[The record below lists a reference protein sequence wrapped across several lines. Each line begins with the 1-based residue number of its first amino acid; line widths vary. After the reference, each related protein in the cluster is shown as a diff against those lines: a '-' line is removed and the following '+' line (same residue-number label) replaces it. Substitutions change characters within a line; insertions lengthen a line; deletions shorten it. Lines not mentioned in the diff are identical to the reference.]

1 MTNEVQSPDKL
12 ELSPVGKAQDVTRMS
27 KKPLYL
33 VFIVAFLL
41 LGVLV
46 YSVNFAHNPEEEDYS
61 NTVHIEE
68 NEKPLLFGEGSGLS
82 LAPPPEAVAIPE
94 PIVAT
99 PERKEPLVVIP
110 RDAEAVDYDAE
121 NMRRMKSQSY
131 WSALSSP
138 IIALRGSEQAQGQVD
153 QQAMLELLAKGQQ
166 GGQPGA
172 AGSEFGNQDSYNPA
186 ADVDKEN
193 FAKRAGNDGDWINK
207 YSRVPGNP
215 YELKTGS
222 VIPGIMLTS
231 VNSDLPGNIIAQV
244 SQNVFDTATGRH
256 LLIPQGSKLYGVYD
270 SRVVYGQS
278 RVLSAWTRIIFP
290 DGSSYTL
297 EATPGTDMS
306 GSGGFEDQ
314 VDNHYARIFGSA
326 GIMALIVGGSA
337 YAMDMAAPDGDN
349 VSFQGEMISA
359 LAAQFGQTTA
369 TLLEKNL
376 NIKPTLEVRPGYQ
389 FNLVLI
395 KDLVLEEPYTAWR
408 Q

>member
-1 MTNEVQSPDKL
+1 MADEIKSPDKL
-12 ELSPVGKAQDVTRMS
+12 ELSPVGKAENVTRMS
-27 KKPLYL
+27 RKPLYL
-33 VFIVAFLL
+33 VILAAFFLIA
-41 LGVLV
+41 VLV
-46 YSVNFAHNPEEEDYS
+46 YSVNFAHNPEEEDYT
-61 NTVHIEE
+61 NTVKIEE
-68 NEKPLLFGEGSGLS
+68 NEKPLLFGEGTGLS

-94 PIVAT
+94 PIIMK
-99 PERKEPLVVIP
+99 PERTEPLVVIP
-110 RDAEAVDYDAE
+110 RDAEPVDYDAE

-131 WSALSSP
+131 WTALSSP
-138 IIALRGSEQAQGQVD
+138 IIALRGAAPANEQLE
-153 QQAMLELLAKGQQ
+153 QQALLELLNNQKGT
-166 GGQPGA
+166 QPGNSA
-172 AGSEFGNQDSYNPA
+172 SDFGDQYNPA

-193 FAKRAGNDGDWINK
+193 FAKRAGNDGDWTNK
-207 YSRVPGNP
+207 YSRVPGKP
-215 YELKTGS
+215 FELKTGS
-222 VIPGIMLTS
+222 VIPAIMLTS

-270 SRVVYGQS
+270 SRVSYGQS

-297 EATPGTDMS
+297 EATPGADIS

-314 VDNHYARIFGSA
+314 IDNHYARIFGSA

-408 Q
+408 K